1 MSSGALAGYRLA
13 STLARRIPEGAGR
26 PLARAVG
33 RLVGRLDNSRRRQV
47 GRHVRRVQGA
57 DLPATALRRATGRVF
72 ASYADYW
79 YRSLRLPAMDT
90 AELGRRFSIDGYRHL
105 EEARTVGPGP
115 ILALPHLGTWEWA
128 GLWLAR
134 VKRVPVSA
142 VVERLKPPELFEWFR
157 ELRAAL
163 GIEVIPLGEGAGT
176 QVLRSVADGR
186 VVCLLSDRLVGGSG
200 VDVEFFGETTR
211 LPAGP
216 ATLALRSGA
225 PLLPVGVYDT
235 PDGCHAIVRPAVPAE
250 RTGRLRDDVTR
261 MTTALAIELE
271 WLISRAP
278 DQWHL
283 VQPNWPTDRVA
294 IERAAADR

>member
-1 MSSGALAGYRLA
+1 MFSGALAGYRLA

-26 PLARAVG
+26 PLARAAG
-33 RLVGRLDNSRRRQV
+33 RLVGRLDASRRRQV
-47 GRHVRRVQGA
+47 VRHVRRVRGA

-79 YRSLRLPAMDT
+79 YRSLRLPTMGV
-90 AELGRRFSIDGYRHL
+90 AELGDRFSIDGYRHV
-105 EEARTVGPGP
+105 EEARTAGSGT

-128 GLWLAR
+128 GVWLAR
-134 VKRVPVSA
+134 VQRVPVSA
-142 VVERLKPPELFEWFR
+142 VVERLEPPELFEWFR

-163 GIEVIPLGEGAGT
+163 GIEVIPLGEGAGA
-176 QVLRSVADGR
+176 QVLRSLADGR

-200 VDVEFFGETTR
+200 VDVEFFGETTS

-225 PLLPVGVYDT
+225 SLLPVGVYDT
-235 PDGCHAIVRPAVPAE
+235 PDGCHAIVRPPVSAE
-250 RTGRLRDDVTR
+250 RTGRLRDDVVRVTV
-261 MTTALAIELE
+261 ALAAELE
-271 WLISRAP
+271 LLIGRAP

-283 VQPNWPTDRVA
+283 VQPNWPTDQA
-294 IERAAADR
+294 PGDR

>member
-26 PLARAVG
+26 PLARAAG
-33 RLVGRLDNSRRRQV
+33 RLVGRLDASRRRQV
-47 GRHVRRVQGA
+47 GRHVRRVRGA
-57 DLPATALRRATGRVF
+57 DFPATELRRATGRVF

-79 YRSLRLPAMDT
+79 YRSLRLPTMGV
-90 AELGRRFSIDGYRHL
+90 AELGDRFSIDGYRHL
-105 EEARTVGPGP
+105 EEARTAGSGT

-128 GLWLAR
+128 GVWLAR
-134 VKRVPVSA
+134 VQRVPVSA
-142 VVERLKPPELFEWFR
+142 VVERLEPPELFEWFR

-163 GIEVIPLGEGAGT
+163 GIEVIPLGEGAGA
-176 QVLRSVADGR
+176 QVLRSLADGR

-200 VDVEFFGETTR
+200 VDVEFFGETTS

-225 PLLPVGVYDT
+225 SLLPAGVYDT
-235 PDGCHAIVRPAVPAE
+235 PDGCHAIVRPPVSAE
-250 RTGRLRDDVTR
+250 RTGRLRDDVVRVTV
-261 MTTALAIELE
+261 ALAAELE
-271 WLISRAP
+271 WLIDRAP

-283 VQPNWPTDRVA
+283 VQPNWPTDQAPV
-294 IERAAADR
+294 DR

>member
-1 MSSGALAGYRLA
+1 MFSGALAGYRLA

-26 PLARAVG
+26 PLARAAG
-33 RLVGRLDNSRRRQV
+33 RLVGRLDASRRRQV
-47 GRHVRRVQGA
+47 GRHVRRVRGA

-79 YRSLRLPAMDT
+79 YRSLRLPTMGV
-90 AELGRRFSIDGYRHL
+90 AELGDRFSIDGYRHV
-105 EEARTVGPGP
+105 EEARTAGSGT

-128 GLWLAR
+128 GVWLAR
-134 VKRVPVSA
+134 VQRVPVSA
-142 VVERLKPPELFEWFR
+142 VVERLEPPELFEWFR

-163 GIEVIPLGEGAGT
+163 GIEVIPLGEGAGA
-176 QVLRSVADGR
+176 QVLRSLADGR

-200 VDVEFFGETTR
+200 VDVEFFGETTS

-225 PLLPVGVYDT
+225 SLLPVGVYDT
-235 PDGCHAIVRPAVPAE
+235 PDGCHAIVRPPVSAE
-250 RTGRLRDDVTR
+250 RTGRLRDDVVRVTV
-261 MTTALAIELE
+261 ALAAELE
-271 WLISRAP
+271 WLIGRAP

-283 VQPNWPTDRVA
+283 VQPNWPTDQAPV
-294 IERAAADR
+294 DR

>member
-26 PLARAVG
+26 PLARAAG
-33 RLVGRLDNSRRRQV
+33 RLVGRLDASRRRQV
-47 GRHVRRVQGA
+47 VRHVRRVRGA

-79 YRSLRLPAMDT
+79 YRSLRLPTMGV
-90 AELGRRFSIDGYRHL
+90 AELGDRFSIDGYRHL
-105 EEARTVGPGP
+105 EEARTAGSGT

-128 GLWLAR
+128 GVWLAR
-134 VKRVPVSA
+134 VQRVPVSA
-142 VVERLKPPELFEWFR
+142 VVERLEPPELFEWFR

-163 GIEVIPLGEGAGT
+163 GIEVIPLGEGAGA
-176 QVLRSVADGR
+176 QVLRSLADGR

-200 VDVEFFGETTR
+200 VDVEFFGETTS

-225 PLLPVGVYDT
+225 SLLPVGVYDT
-235 PDGCHAIVRPAVPAE
+235 PDGCHAIVRPPVSAE
-250 RTGRLRDDVTR
+250 RTGRLRDDVVRVTV
-261 MTTALAIELE
+261 ALAAELE
-271 WLISRAP
+271 WLIGRAP
-278 DQWHL
+278 NQWHL
-283 VQPNWPTDRVA
+283 VQPNWPTDQTPV
-294 IERAAADR
+294 DR

>member
-26 PLARAVG
+26 PLARAAG
-33 RLVGRLDNSRRRQV
+33 RLVGRLAASRRRQV
-47 GRHVRRVQGA
+47 GRHVRRVRGA

-79 YRSLRLPAMDT
+79 YRSLRLPTMGV
-90 AELGRRFSIDGYRHL
+90 AELGDRFSIDGYRHL
-105 EEARTVGPGP
+105 EEARTAGSGT

-128 GLWLAR
+128 GVWLAR
-134 VKRVPVSA
+134 VQRVPVSA
-142 VVERLKPPELFEWFR
+142 VVERLEPPELFEWFR

-163 GIEVIPLGEGAGT
+163 GIEAIPLGEGAGA
-176 QVLRSVADGR
+176 QVLRSLADGR

-200 VDVEFFGETTR
+200 VDVEFFGETTS

-225 PLLPVGVYDT
+225 SLLPVGVYDT
-235 PDGCHAIVRPAVPAE
+235 PDGCHAIVRPPVSAE
-250 RTGRLRDDVTR
+250 RTGRLRDDVVRVTV
-261 MTTALAIELE
+261 ALAAELE
-271 WLISRAP
+271 WLIGRAP

-283 VQPNWPTDRVA
+283 VQPNWPTDQTPV
-294 IERAAADR
+294 DR

>member
-26 PLARAVG
+26 PLARAAG
-33 RLVGRLDNSRRRQV
+33 RLVGRLDASRRRQV
-47 GRHVRRVQGA
+47 GRHVRRVRGA

-79 YRSLRLPAMDT
+79 YRSLRLPTMGV
-90 AELGRRFSIDGYRHL
+90 AELGDRFSIDGYRHL
-105 EEARTVGPGP
+105 EEARTAGSGT

-128 GLWLAR
+128 GVWLAR
-134 VKRVPVSA
+134 VQRVPVSA
-142 VVERLKPPELFEWFR
+142 VVERLEPPELFEWFR

-163 GIEVIPLGEGAGT
+163 GIEVIPLGEGAGA
-176 QVLRSVADGR
+176 QVLRSLADGQ

-200 VDVEFFGETTR
+200 VDVEFFGETTS

-225 PLLPVGVYDT
+225 SLLPVGVYDT
-235 PDGCHAIVRPAVPAE
+235 PDGCHAIVRPPVSVE
-250 RTGRLRDDVTR
+250 RTGRLRDDVVRVTV
-261 MTTALAIELE
+261 ALAAELE
-271 WLISRAP
+271 WLIGRAP

-283 VQPNWPTDRVA
+283 VQPNWPTDQTPV
-294 IERAAADR
+294 DR

>member
-26 PLARAVG
+26 PLARAAG
-33 RLVGRLDNSRRRQV
+33 RLVGRLDASRRRQV
-47 GRHVRRVQGA
+47 VRHVRRVRGA

-79 YRSLRLPAMDT
+79 YRSLRLPTMGV
-90 AELGRRFSIDGYRHL
+90 AELGDRFSIDGYRHV
-105 EEARTVGPGP
+105 EEARTAGSGT

-128 GLWLAR
+128 GVWLAR
-134 VKRVPVSA
+134 VQRVPVSA
-142 VVERLKPPELFEWFR
+142 VVERLEPPELFEWFR

-163 GIEVIPLGEGAGT
+163 GIEVIPLGEGAGA
-176 QVLRSVADGR
+176 QVLRSLADGR
-186 VVCLLSDRLVGGSG
+186 AVCLLSDRLVGGSG
-200 VDVEFFGETTR
+200 VDVEFFGETTS

-225 PLLPVGVYDT
+225 SLLPVGVYDT
-235 PDGCHAIVRPAVPAE
+235 PDGCHAIVRPPVSAE
-250 RTGRLRDDVTR
+250 RTGRLRDDVVRVTV
-261 MTTALAIELE
+261 ALAAELE
-271 WLISRAP
+271 WLIGRAP

-283 VQPNWPTDRVA
+283 VQPNWPTDQAPV
-294 IERAAADR
+294 DR

>member
-26 PLARAVG
+26 PLARAAG
-33 RLVGRLDNSRRRQV
+33 RLVGRLDASRRRQV
-47 GRHVRRVQGA
+47 GRHVRRVRGA
-57 DLPATALRRATGRVF
+57 DFPATELRRATGRVF

-79 YRSLRLPAMDT
+79 YRSLRLPTMGVV
-90 AELGRRFSIDGYRHL
+90 ELGDRFSIDGYRHL
-105 EEARTVGPGP
+105 EEARTAGSGT

-128 GLWLAR
+128 GVWLAR
-134 VKRVPVSA
+134 VQRVPVSA
-142 VVERLKPPELFEWFR
+142 VVERLEPPELFEWFR

-163 GIEVIPLGEGAGT
+163 GIEVIPLGEGAGA
-176 QVLRSVADGR
+176 QVLRSLADGR

-200 VDVEFFGETTR
+200 VDVEFFGETTS

-225 PLLPVGVYDT
+225 SLLPVGVYDT
-235 PDGCHAIVRPAVPAE
+235 PDGCHAIVRPPVSAE
-250 RTGRLRDDVTR
+250 RTGRLRDDVVRVTV
-261 MTTALAIELE
+261 ALAAELE
-271 WLISRAP
+271 WLIGRAP

-283 VQPNWPTDRVA
+283 VQPNWPTDQTPV
-294 IERAAADR
+294 DR